1 MWIDTINERNP
12 NSICALYPKTK
23 IFIVFCSMI
32 CIFLLTSMKIDGY
45 AFLLIPFLFVIA
57 LLVALSQ
64 VSKEFWKL
72 MKPIIYLSVFIFLV
86 QILSIRRGD
95 ILAKVWIINI
105 HEEGVRHGLRLCFSI
120 LDVAGILLWYFRVT
134 PNKETARAFQDSGMS
149 NKTSYVFISTFK
161 IISELSAKSKVIMN
175 AQRARGV
182 ETEGNLIVR
191 MKAFFPTIVPLVLSS
206 LMNAEERALTL
217 DCKGFE
223 TECDKTHLFYLEKTK
238 FEKVGYIVPS
248 VVTILLFITKVLLW
262 KNY

>member
-1 MWIDTINERNP
+1 MWIEKINERNP
-12 NSICALYPKTK
+12 NPICALYPKTK

-32 CIFLLTSMKIDGY
+32 SIFLLSSMKIDGY
-45 AFLLIPFLFVIA
+45 TFLLIPFLLVITI
-57 LLVALSQ
+57 LVAFSQ

-72 MKPIIYLSVFIFLV
+72 MKPIVFLSFFIFIV

-95 ILAKVWIINI
+95 ILAKIWIINV
-105 HEEGVRHGLRLCFSI
+105 HEEGVQQGLRLCFSI
-120 LDVAGILLWYFRVT
+120 IDVAGILLWYFRVT

-161 IISELSAKSKVIMN
+161 IVSELSAKSKVIMN

-182 ETEGNLIVR
+182 ETEGNLMVR

-223 TECDKTHLFYLEKTK
+223 TDCNKTHLFYLEKTK
-238 FEKVGYIVPS
+238 YEIVGYIVPILFT
-248 VVTILLFITKVLLW
+248 TILIIIKVLLW